1 MHVGMSVCVFSF
13 IGTSI
18 GMYLFLK
25 LIKWSG
31 FPGILFS
38 WPSLMNTIQVMYMPA
53 GGMGRGVVE
62 KKCR

>member
-1 MHVGMSVCVFSF
+1 
-13 IGTSI
+13 
-18 GMYLFLK
+18 MYLFLK

-62 KKCR
+62 KKCQ